1 MDSVNKTLYIPL
13 YGKAYVSG
21 KGILLD
27 DPKAEEIWA
36 KEGFVLKGKSKS
48 KWLAYYMGMRSTVFD
63 QWLRKQM
70 KESKD
75 SVVLHIGCGMD
86 SRVERVGTGK
96 HDWYDVDFPEVIQER
111 KRYYKETGE
120 YHMIEADVRD
130 VRWLSGLPKD
140 KTAIIVME
148 GISMYLTLKELKELL
163 KAMNQHFK
171 EVHIMM
177 DCYTV
182 FAAKASKYKNPIND
196 VGVTVVYGI
205 NDPKVLEDG
214 TGVSLVKE
222 HEMTPDNLIAK
233 LKGLE
238 KFVFKRLYGGGISKK
253 MYRLYEYRSI
263 I

>member
-1 MDSVNKTLYIPL
+1 
-13 YGKAYVSG
+13 
-21 KGILLD
+21 
-27 DPKAEEIWA
+27 
-36 KEGFVLKGKSKS
+36 
-48 KWLAYYMGMRSTVFD
+48 
-63 QWLRKQM
+63 
-70 KESKD
+70 
-75 SVVLHIGCGMD
+75 
-86 SRVERVGTGK
+86 
-96 HDWYDVDFPEVIQER
+96 
-111 KRYYKETGE
+111 
-120 YHMIEADVRD
+120 
-130 VRWLSGLPKD
+130 
-140 KTAIIVME
+140 
-148 GISMYLTLKELKELL
+148 
-163 KAMNQHFK
+163 
-171 EVHIMM
+171 MM